1 VSQRV
6 CCHSGKQVPENHTC
20 GERCPDFPACI
31 SIPVE
36 VVFDL
41 AALDEKWEAAER
53 ETARR
58 IEILGT
64 MHSAIEAG
72 LASKGDDRDPGA
84 VDAFGE
90 GSG

>member
-1 VSQRV
+1 MSHRV
-6 CCHSGKQVPENHTC
+6 CCHLGRKLPENRTC
-20 GERCPDFPACI
+20 GGRCVDFPSCI

-41 AALDEKWEAAER
+41 ATLDEKWEVAER

-64 MHSAIEAG
+64 MHNAIEIG
-72 LASKGDDRDPGA
+72 LAAKGEDRDSRLVEPPGA
-84 VDAFGE
+84 
-90 GSG
+90 

>member
-1 VSQRV
+1 VSDRV
-6 CCHSGKQVPENHTC
+6 CCHSGRKLAENHTC
-20 GERCPDFPACI
+20 GGRCADFPGCI

-41 AALDEKWEAAER
+41 ATVDEKRGVAER

-64 MHSAIEAG
+64 MHDAIELG
-72 LASKGDDRDPGA
+72 LAAKGDNLDLRLAERPGT
-84 VDAFGE
+84 
-90 GSG
+90 